1 MYLAEV
7 IGRAQWNNAGT
18 SGTWYSSSSIC
29 QFIIILLLKS
39 LNTKLGT
46 Q

>member
-1 MYLAEV
+1 MYLATV
-7 IGRAQWNNAGT
+7 IGRAQWNDAGT
-18 SGTWYSSSSIC
+18 SGAWYSSSIC
-29 QFIIILLLKS
+29 QFIIILLLKP

>member
-1 MYLAEV
+1 MYLTEV
-7 IGRAQWNNAGT
+7 TGRAQWNNAGT
-18 SGTWYSSSSIC
+18 SGTWYSSSIC